1 MDEKKNY
8 ARNEGPSVPF
18 DMLDPE
24 LVLESVEE
32 GYDVELESTLYSCA
46 SYVNRVFGLRDV
58 RGKEYV
64 AKFYRPHRWSYEQ
77 ILEEHRFVQ
86 TLAHHEVPV
95 ACPLP
100 NQEGDTVQTLVI
112 EQEGR
117 PDCTIYFTLYPKLKG
132 LPFDPE
138 GEKDY
143 VRMGALLGH
152 LHVVGSQ
159 FSLTERGRFPLIK
172 PVELFTYFTET
183 FEIAEEI
190 QNNLRSVA
198 IRLEAALSRLIA
210 GYSPF
215 ITLHGDF
222 HRGNLIDC
230 GEQGLFVI
238 DFDDMIT
245 GPPLQDIWVLLP
257 DHAPMCQRELR
268 HILKGYEEF
277 YQIEL
282 ADPCHLEIFRL
293 YRMFHY
299 LYWQAQQRCDRAFY
313 QHYPDWGTKKFWE
326 RVVEDLLDQAEY
338 LSCV

>member
-1 MDEKKNY
+1 MDEKKNH
-8 ARNEGPSVPF
+8 GKDKSPFVPF

-32 GYDVELESTLYSCA
+32 GYGLELESTLYSCA

-58 RGKEYV
+58 GGKEYI
-64 AKFYRPHRWSYEQ
+64 AKFYRPQRWSYAQ

-86 TLAHHEVPV
+86 TLAQHEVPV
-95 ACPLP
+95 VCPFP
-100 NQEGDTVQTLVI
+100 NQEGDTLQTLII
-112 EQEGR
+112 EENGKPDQEM
-117 PDCTIYFTLYPKLKG
+117 YFALYPKLKG
-132 LPFDPE
+132 FPFDPE

-159 FSLTERGRFPLIK
+159 FSLAERGRFPPLA
-172 PVELFTYFTET
+172 PLELLAYFTET
-183 FEIAEEI
+183 FEIEEEI
-190 QNNLRSVA
+190 QNNLREVA
-198 IRLEAALSRLIA
+198 ARLDAALSPIVS
-210 GYSPF
+210 GYAP

-238 DFDDMIT
+238 DFDDMIA
-245 GPPLQDIWVLLP
+245 GPPLQDLWVLLP
-257 DHAPMCQRELR
+257 DHASRCPQELR
-268 HILKGYEEF
+268 HILKGYREF

-282 ADPCHLEIFRL
+282 ADPCHLEVFRL

-299 LYWQAQQRCDRAFY
+299 LYWQAQQRYDRAFY
-313 QHYPDWGTKKFWE
+313 HHYPEWGTKKFWE
-326 RVVEDLLDQAEY
+326 RTVADLLDQAEY
-338 LSCV
+338 LACV